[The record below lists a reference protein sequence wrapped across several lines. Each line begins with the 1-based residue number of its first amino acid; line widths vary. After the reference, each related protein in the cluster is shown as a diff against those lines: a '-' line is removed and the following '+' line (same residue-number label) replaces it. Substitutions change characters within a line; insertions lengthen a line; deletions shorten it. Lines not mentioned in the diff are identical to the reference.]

1 MGRRVVLRER
11 LSQPQSLTGVD
22 WGNPITRDL
31 EAIETPAA
39 PDGRGSGSLIAIS
52 GGLARQSTRAGQ
64 SYKGS
69 GASSALYR
77 SIGLTVNPSAGQTIL
92 ALVVGTTATD
102 SRIFSVASPSS
113 MILAIGSGQTTAS
126 KVRYFYRTPGSDIG
140 TGETTAVAFEAGIPH
155 VAIMRYEPGFLSIFV
170 DGKLD
175 ATQSATASGTSASS
189 LQVAVGAVVRAG
201 SASLFSSSSLVLGVY
216 WNRALSNAEIA
227 SVSAN
232 PWQLFAPQS
241 QVISLAAVT
250 SIYRPSSDIST
261 GGWTATPGGALF
273 SCIDEAAPD
282 DADFITS
289 PNLSDPS
296 VLGISPSLPAG
307 TWDVRVRAQRTASTG
322 QIRVRFLD
330 SGSTDVGG
338 TGWQTLT
345 ATRTN
350 YTLSATTSATA
361 DRFRIEVQA

>member
-22 WGNPITRDL
+22 WGNPITRGL
-31 EAIETPAA
+31 EAIETPTV
-39 PDGRGSGSLIAIS
+39 PSGRDSGTLIAIS

-64 SYKGS
+64 GYKGS

-77 SIGLTVNPSAGQTIL
+77 NIGLTVNPSAGQTIL
-92 ALVVGTTATD
+92 ALVVGTTGTD

-126 KVRYFYRTPGSDIG
+126 KVRYFYRTPGADIG

-155 VAIMRYEPGFLSIFV
+155 VAIMRYVPGFLSIFV

-232 PWQLFAPQS
+232 PWQLFEPQTRS
-241 QVISLAAVT
+241 INSVAAV
-250 SIYRPSSDIST
+250 SVYRPGSDVT
-261 GGWTATPGGALF
+261 VNGWTSTPGGTLA
-273 SCIDEAAPD
+273 SCIDEAVLD
-282 DADFITS
+282 RGDFITS
-289 PNLSDPS
+289 PNLTDPAT
-296 VLGISPSLPAG
+296 LAWATPLPAG
-307 TWDVRVRAQRTASTG
+307 TWDLSVDCDRTGSSG
-322 QIRVRFLD
+322 QLRIVCLD
-330 SGSTDVGG
+330 SGGTSVGASA
-338 TGWQTLT
+338 WQ
-345 ATRTN
+345 AAP
-350 YTLSATTSATA
+350 SSPATTVFSVTTTGTS